1 MITVEK
7 FNSGKYRNNGDFLSF
22 IPSPINDAWIW
33 SSSEINALLSQAD
46 REIGALSTYSELIPD
61 LDIYIRMHIRVE
73 ANKSNRIEGTKTSIE
88 EDMLPKENLISEKRD
103 DVQEIENY
111 IKAMDYGVKRII
123 DDDFP
128 FSSRFLREL
137 HQILLQGVRGEHKT
151 PGEFRRSQN
160 FIGGTKPSDALYVPP
175 SIADLDSAMEDFDR
189 FANRNDNLPVL
200 IRLAIMHYQFETI
213 HPFLDGNG
221 RIGRLMIPM
230 YLLSKNILVKPC
242 FYISDYF
249 ETHRSEYYSALQ
261 DARVHSDM
269 ERWICFFLKASI
281 ATARK
286 AKNTF
291 NRVLHQVEEYNQ
303 YIAGKKKMHTTIGS
317 IIKEMYSRPI
327 ASVAV
332 LSEMTGI
339 GIANVN
345 SAVNMLVNDGILA
358 EITGGKRNRVFM
370 LIEYMKIFSSDDER
384 RREGLRF

>member
-1 MITVEK
+1 MIAVES
-7 FNSGKYRNNGDFLSF
+7 FLSGKYRNNGDFKSF
-22 IPSPINDAWIW
+22 IPSPINDTWVW

-46 REIGALSTYSELIPD
+46 RELGALSTYSELIPD

-88 EDMLPKENLISEKRD
+88 EDMLPKENLVSEKRD

-137 HQILLQGVRGEHKT
+137 HQILLQGVRGEYKT

-160 FIGGTKPSDALYVPP
+160 FIGGSKPSDAVYVPP
-175 SIADLDSAMEDFDR
+175 SIADLDAAMEDFDR
-189 FANRNDNLPVL
+189 FANRNDDLPVL

-221 RIGRLMIPM
+221 RIGRLMIPL
-230 YLLSKNILVKPC
+230 YLLSRNILGKPC

-249 ETHRSEYYSALQ
+249 ETHRSECYAALQ
-261 DARVHSDM
+261 DTRVRNDM
-269 ERWICFFLKASI
+269 ERWICFFLRASI

-286 AKNTF
+286 AKDTF
-291 NRVLHQVEEYNQ
+291 NRVLRLVDKYNR
-303 YIAGKKKMHTTIGS
+303 YIAETKSMHTTISS
-317 IIKEMYSRPI
+317 IIREMYSRPI
-327 ASVAV
+327 ASVAI

-339 GIANVN
+339 GVTIVN
-345 SAVNMLVNDGILA
+345 SAVNTLVADGVLS

-370 LIEYMKIFSSDDER
+370 LTEYMEIFSGNDGS
-384 RREGLRF
+384 

>member
-1 MITVEK
+1 MIAVES
-7 FNSGKYRNNGDFLSF
+7 FLSGKYRNNGDFKSF
-22 IPSPINDAWIW
+22 IPSPINDTWVW

-46 REIGALSTYSELIPD
+46 RELGALSTYSELIPD

-88 EDMLPKENLISEKRD
+88 EDMLPKENLVSEKRD

-137 HQILLQGVRGEHKT
+137 HQILLQGVRGEYKI

-160 FIGGTKPSDALYVPP
+160 FIGGSKPSDAVYVPP
-175 SIADLDSAMEDFDR
+175 SIADLDAAMEDFDR
-189 FANRNDNLPVL
+189 FANRDDDLPVL

-221 RIGRLMIPM
+221 RIGRLMIPL
-230 YLLSKNILVKPC
+230 YLLSRNILGKPC

-249 ETHRSEYYSALQ
+249 ETHRSEYYAALQ
-261 DARVHSDM
+261 DTRVRNDM
-269 ERWICFFLKASI
+269 ERWICFFLRASI

-286 AKNTF
+286 AKDTF
-291 NRVLHQVEEYNQ
+291 NRVLRLVDKYNR
-303 YIAGKKKMHTTIGS
+303 YIAETKSMHTTISS
-317 IIKEMYSRPI
+317 IIREMYSRPI
-327 ASVAV
+327 ASVAI

-339 GIANVN
+339 GVTIVN
-345 SAVNMLVNDGILA
+345 SAVNTLVADGVLS

-370 LIEYMKIFSSDDER
+370 LTEYMEIFSGNDGS
-384 RREGLRF
+384 

>member
-1 MITVEK
+1 MITIES

-33 SSSEINALLSQAD
+33 SSPEINELLSLAD
-46 REIGALSTYSELIPD
+46 REIGALSAYSELIPD

-73 ANKSNRIEGTKTSIE
+73 ANKSNRIEGTRTSIE
-88 EDMLPKENLISEKRD
+88 EDMLPKENLVSEKRD

-111 IKAMDYGVKRII
+111 IKAMDYGVKRIKE
-123 DDDFP
+123 DDFP

-160 FIGGTKPSDALYVPP
+160 FIGGSKPSDALYVPP
-175 SIADLDSAMEDFDR
+175 SIADLDPAMEDFDK

-221 RIGRLMIPM
+221 RIGRLMIPL
-230 YLLSKNILVKPC
+230 YLLSKNILGKPC

-261 DARVHSDM
+261 DTRVRNDM

-291 NRVLHQVEEYNQ
+291 NRVLLLVEKYNQ

-327 ASVAV
+327 ASVAM

-384 RREGLRF
+384 

>member
-1 MITVEK
+1 
-7 FNSGKYRNNGDFLSF
+7 
-22 IPSPINDAWIW
+22 
-33 SSSEINALLSQAD
+33 
-46 REIGALSTYSELIPD
+46 
-61 LDIYIRMHIRVE
+61 MHIRVE

-249 ETHRSEYYSALQ
+249 ETHRSEYYSSLQ
-261 DARVHSDM
+261 DTRVHNAM
-269 ERWICFFLKASI
+269 ERWICFFLRASI

-286 AKNTF
+286 AKDTF
-291 NRVLHQVEEYNQ
+291 NSVLHLVDKYNQ
-303 YIAGKKKMHTTIGS
+303 YIAGKKKMHTTIGA
-317 IIKEMYSRPI
+317 IIREMYSRPI
-327 ASVAV
+327 ASVAM
-332 LSEMTGI
+332 LSEMTGL
-339 GIANVN
+339 GITNVN
-345 SAVNMLVNDGILA
+345 SAVNMLVKDGILA

-370 LIEYMKIFSSDDER
+370 LVEYMKIFSHNDE
-384 RREGLRF
+384 G

>member
-1 MITVEK
+1 MIAVES
-7 FNSGKYRNNGDFLSF
+7 FLSGKYRNNGDFKSF
-22 IPSPINDAWIW
+22 IPSPINDTWVW

-46 REIGALSTYSELIPD
+46 RELGALSTYPELIPD

-88 EDMLPKENLISEKRD
+88 EDMLPKENLVSEKRD

-137 HQILLQGVRGEHKT
+137 HQILLQGVRGEYKT

-160 FIGGTKPSDALYVPP
+160 FIGGSKPSDAVYVPP
-175 SIADLDSAMEDFDR
+175 SIADLDAAMEDFDR
-189 FANRNDNLPVL
+189 FANRNDDLPVL

-221 RIGRLMIPM
+221 RIGRLMIPL
-230 YLLSKNILVKPC
+230 YLLSRNILGKPC

-249 ETHRSEYYSALQ
+249 ETHRSEYYAALQ
-261 DARVHSDM
+261 DTRVRNDM
-269 ERWICFFLKASI
+269 ERWICFFLRASI

-286 AKNTF
+286 AKDTF
-291 NRVLHQVEEYNQ
+291 NRVLRLVDKYNR
-303 YIAGKKKMHTTIGS
+303 YIAETKSMHTTISS
-317 IIKEMYSRPI
+317 IIREMYSRPI
-327 ASVAV
+327 ASVAI

-339 GIANVN
+339 GVTIVN
-345 SAVNMLVNDGILA
+345 SAVNTLVADGVLS

-370 LIEYMKIFSSDDER
+370 LTEYMEIFSGNDGS
-384 RREGLRF
+384 

>member
-1 MITVEK
+1 MITVEN

-33 SSSEINALLSQAD
+33 SSPEINELLSLAD
-46 REIGALSTYSELIPD
+46 REIGALSAYSELIPD

-73 ANKSNRIEGTKTSIE
+73 ANKSNRIEGTRTSIE
-88 EDMLPKENLISEKRD
+88 EDMLPKENLVSEKRD

-111 IKAMDYGVKRII
+111 IKAMDYGVKRIKE
-123 DDDFP
+123 DDFP

-160 FIGGTKPSDALYVPP
+160 
-175 SIADLDSAMEDFDR
+175 IADLDPAMEDFDK

-221 RIGRLMIPM
+221 RIGRLMIPL
-230 YLLSKNILVKPC
+230 YLLSKNILGKPC

-261 DARVHSDM
+261 DTRVHSDM

-291 NRVLHQVEEYNQ
+291 NRVLLLVEKYNQ

-327 ASVAV
+327 ASVAM
-332 LSEMTGI
+332 LSEMTGA

-384 RREGLRF
+384 

>member
-1 MITVEK
+1 MITVEN
-7 FNSGKYRNNGDFLSF
+7 FNSGTYRNNGDFLSF
-22 IPSPINDAWIW
+22 IPSSINDSWIW
-33 SSSEINALLSQAD
+33 ASSEINELLSQAD
-46 REIGALSTYSELIPD
+46 REIGALSAYSELIPD

-111 IKAMDYGVKRII
+111 IKAMDYGVKRIVE
-123 DDDFP
+123 DGFP

-137 HQILLQGVRGEHKT
+137 HQILLQGVRREHKT

-160 FIGGTKPSDALYVPP
+160 FIGGSKPSDALYVPP
-175 SIADLDSAMEDFDR
+175 SIADLDLAMEDFDK

-221 RIGRLMIPM
+221 RIGRLMIPL
-230 YLLSKNILVKPC
+230 YLLAKDILRKPC

-249 ETHRSEYYSALQ
+249 ETHRSEYYSSLQ
-261 DARVHSDM
+261 DTRVHNDM
-269 ERWICFFLKASI
+269 ERWICFFLRASI

-291 NRVLHQVEEYNQ
+291 NRVLHLVDEYNQ

-317 IIKEMYSRPI
+317 IIREMYSRPI
-327 ASVAV
+327 ASVAM

-339 GIANVN
+339 SIANVN
-345 SAVNMLVNDGILA
+345 SAVNMLVEDGILG
-358 EITGGKRNRVFM
+358 EITGGKRNRVFL
-370 LIEYMKIFSSDDER
+370 LIEYMEIFTGKDER
-384 RREGLRF
+384 

>member
-1 MITVEK
+1 MIAVES
-7 FNSGKYRNNGDFLSF
+7 FLSGKYRNNGDFKSF
-22 IPSPINDAWIW
+22 IPSPINDTWVW
-33 SSSEINALLSQAD
+33 SSSEINELLSQAD
-46 REIGALSTYSELIPD
+46 RELGALSTYPELIPD

-88 EDMLPKENLISEKRD
+88 EDMLPKENLVSEKRD

-137 HQILLQGVRGEHKT
+137 HQILLQGVRGEYKT

-160 FIGGTKPSDALYVPP
+160 FIGGSKPSDAVYVPP
-175 SIADLDSAMEDFDR
+175 SIADLDAAMEDFDR
-189 FANRNDNLPVL
+189 FANRNDDLPVL

-221 RIGRLMIPM
+221 RIGRLMIPL
-230 YLLSKNILVKPC
+230 YLLSRNILGKPC

-249 ETHRSEYYSALQ
+249 ETHRSEYYAALQ
-261 DARVHSDM
+261 DTRVRNDM
-269 ERWICFFLKASI
+269 ERWICFFLRASI

-286 AKNTF
+286 AKDTF
-291 NRVLHQVEEYNQ
+291 NRVLRLVDKYNR
-303 YIAGKKKMHTTIGS
+303 YIAETKSMHTTISS
-317 IIKEMYSRPI
+317 IIREMYSRPI
-327 ASVAV
+327 ASVAI

-339 GIANVN
+339 GVTIVN
-345 SAVNMLVNDGILA
+345 SAVNTLVADGVLS

-370 LIEYMKIFSSDDER
+370 LTEYMEIFSGNDGS
-384 RREGLRF
+384 

>member
-1 MITVEK
+1 MITIES

-33 SSSEINALLSQAD
+33 SSPEINELLSLAD
-46 REIGALSTYSELIPD
+46 REIGALSAYSELIPD

-73 ANKSNRIEGTKTSIE
+73 ANKSNRIEGTRTSIE
-88 EDMLPKENLISEKRD
+88 EDMLPKENLVSEKRD

-123 DDDFP
+123 EDDFP

-160 FIGGTKPSDALYVPP
+160 FIGGSKPSDALYVPP
-175 SIADLDSAMEDFDR
+175 SIADLDPAMEDFDK

-213 HPFLDGNG
+213 HP
-221 RIGRLMIPM
+221 
-230 YLLSKNILVKPC
+230 NILGKPC

-261 DARVHSDM
+261 DTRVRNDM

-291 NRVLHQVEEYNQ
+291 NRVLLLVEKYNQ

-327 ASVAV
+327 ASVAM

-384 RREGLRF
+384 

>member
-1 MITVEK
+1 MIAVES
-7 FNSGKYRNNGDFLSF
+7 FLSGKYRNNGDFKSF
-22 IPSPINDAWIW
+22 IPSPINDTWVW

-46 REIGALSTYSELIPD
+46 RELGALSTYSELIPD

-88 EDMLPKENLISEKRD
+88 EDMLPKENLVSEKRD

-137 HQILLQGVRGEHKT
+137 HQILLQGVRGEYKT

-160 FIGGTKPSDALYVPP
+160 FIGGSKPSDAVYVPP
-175 SIADLDSAMEDFDR
+175 SIADLDAAMEDFDR
-189 FANRNDNLPVL
+189 FANRNDDLPVL

-221 RIGRLMIPM
+221 RIGRLMIPL
-230 YLLSKNILVKPC
+230 YLLSRNILGKPC

-249 ETHRSEYYSALQ
+249 ETHRSEYYAALQ
-261 DARVHSDM
+261 DTRVRNDM
-269 ERWICFFLKASI
+269 ERWICFFLRASI

-286 AKNTF
+286 AKDTF
-291 NRVLHQVEEYNQ
+291 NRVLRLVDKYNR
-303 YIAGKKKMHTTIGS
+303 YIAETKSMHTTISS
-317 IIKEMYSRPI
+317 IIREMYSRPI
-327 ASVAV
+327 TSVAI

-339 GIANVN
+339 GVTIVN
-345 SAVNMLVNDGILA
+345 SAVNTLVADGVLS

-370 LIEYMKIFSSDDER
+370 LTEYMEIFSGNDGS
-384 RREGLRF
+384 

>member
-1 MITVEK
+1 MIAVES
-7 FNSGKYRNNGDFLSF
+7 FLSGKYRNNGDFKSF
-22 IPSPINDAWIW
+22 IPSPINDTWVW

-46 REIGALSTYSELIPD
+46 RELGALSTYSELIPD

-88 EDMLPKENLISEKRD
+88 EDMLPKENLVSEKRD

-137 HQILLQGVRGEHKT
+137 HQILLQGVKGEYKT

-160 FIGGTKPSDALYVPP
+160 FIGGSKPSDAVYVPP
-175 SIADLDSAMEDFDR
+175 SIADLDAAMEDFDR
-189 FANRNDNLPVL
+189 FANRNDDLPVL

-221 RIGRLMIPM
+221 RIGRLMIPL
-230 YLLSKNILVKPC
+230 YLLSRNILGKPC

-249 ETHRSEYYSALQ
+249 ETHRSEYYAALQ
-261 DARVHSDM
+261 DTRVRNDM
-269 ERWICFFLKASI
+269 ERWICFFLRASI

-286 AKNTF
+286 AKDTF
-291 NRVLHQVEEYNQ
+291 NRVLRLVDKYNR
-303 YIAGKKKMHTTIGS
+303 YIAETKSMHTTISS
-317 IIKEMYSRPI
+317 IIREMYSRPI
-327 ASVAV
+327 ASVAI

-339 GIANVN
+339 GVTIVN
-345 SAVNMLVNDGILA
+345 SAVNTLVADGVLS

-370 LIEYMKIFSSDDER
+370 LTEYMEIFSGNDGS
-384 RREGLRF
+384 

>member
-1 MITVEK
+1 MIAVES
-7 FNSGKYRNNGDFLSF
+7 FLSGKYRNNGDFKSF
-22 IPSPINDAWIW
+22 IPSPINDTWVW

-46 REIGALSTYSELIPD
+46 RELGALSTYSELIPD

-88 EDMLPKENLISEKRD
+88 EDMLPKENLVSEKRD

-137 HQILLQGVRGEHKT
+137 HQILLQGVRGEYKT

-160 FIGGTKPSDALYVPP
+160 FIGGSKPSDAVYVPP
-175 SIADLDSAMEDFDR
+175 SIADLDAAMEDFDR
-189 FANRNDNLPVL
+189 FANRNDDLPVL

-221 RIGRLMIPM
+221 RIGRLMIPL
-230 YLLSKNILVKPC
+230 YLLSRNILGKPC

-249 ETHRSEYYSALQ
+249 ETHRSEYYAALQ
-261 DARVHSDM
+261 DTRVRNDM
-269 ERWICFFLKASI
+269 ERWICFFLRASI

-286 AKNTF
+286 AKDTF
-291 NRVLHQVEEYNQ
+291 NRVLRLVDKYSR
-303 YIAGKKKMHTTIGS
+303 YIAETKSMHTTISS
-317 IIKEMYSRPI
+317 IIREMYSRPI
-327 ASVAV
+327 ASVAI

-339 GIANVN
+339 GVTIVN
-345 SAVNMLVNDGILA
+345 SAVNTLVADGVLS

-370 LIEYMKIFSSDDER
+370 LTEYMEIFSGNDGS
-384 RREGLRF
+384 

>member
-1 MITVEK
+1 MIAVES
-7 FNSGKYRNNGDFLSF
+7 FLSGKYRNNGDFKSF
-22 IPSPINDAWIW
+22 IPSPINDTWVW

-46 REIGALSTYSELIPD
+46 RELGALSTYPELIPD

-88 EDMLPKENLISEKRD
+88 EDMLPKENLVSEKRD

-137 HQILLQGVRGEHKT
+137 HQILLQGVRGEYKI

-160 FIGGTKPSDALYVPP
+160 FIGGSKPSDAVYVPP
-175 SIADLDSAMEDFDR
+175 SIADLDAAMEDFDR
-189 FANRNDNLPVL
+189 FANRNDDLPVL

-221 RIGRLMIPM
+221 RIGRLMIPL
-230 YLLSKNILVKPC
+230 YLLSRNILGKPC

-249 ETHRSEYYSALQ
+249 ETHRSEYYAALQ
-261 DARVHSDM
+261 DTRVRNDM
-269 ERWICFFLKASI
+269 ERWICFFLRASI

-286 AKNTF
+286 AKDTF
-291 NRVLHQVEEYNQ
+291 NRVLRLVDKYNR
-303 YIAGKKKMHTTIGS
+303 YIAETKSMHTTISS
-317 IIKEMYSRPI
+317 IIREMYSRPI
-327 ASVAV
+327 ASVAI

-339 GIANVN
+339 GVTIVN
-345 SAVNMLVNDGILA
+345 SAVNTLVADGVLS

-370 LIEYMKIFSSDDER
+370 LTEYMEIFSGNDGS
-384 RREGLRF
+384 

>member
-1 MITVEK
+1 MIAVES
-7 FNSGKYRNNGDFLSF
+7 FLSGKYRNNGDFKSF
-22 IPSPINDAWIW
+22 IPSPINDTWVW

-46 REIGALSTYSELIPD
+46 RELGALSTYPELIPD

-88 EDMLPKENLISEKRD
+88 EDMLPKENLVSEKRD

-137 HQILLQGVRGEHKT
+137 HQILLQGVRGEYKT

-160 FIGGTKPSDALYVPP
+160 FIGGSKPSDAVYVPP
-175 SIADLDSAMEDFDR
+175 SIADLDAAMEDFDR
-189 FANRNDNLPVL
+189 FANRNDDLPVL

-221 RIGRLMIPM
+221 RIGRLMIPL
-230 YLLSKNILVKPC
+230 YLLSRNILGKPC

-249 ETHRSEYYSALQ
+249 ETHRSEYYAALQ
-261 DARVHSDM
+261 DTRVRNDM
-269 ERWICFFLKASI
+269 ERWICFFLRASI

-286 AKNTF
+286 AKDTF
-291 NRVLHQVEEYNQ
+291 NRVLRLVDKYNR
-303 YIAGKKKMHTTIGS
+303 YIAETKSMHTTTSS
-317 IIKEMYSRPI
+317 IIREMYSRPI
-327 ASVAV
+327 ASVAI

-339 GIANVN
+339 GVTIVN
-345 SAVNMLVNDGILA
+345 SAVNTLVADGVLS

-370 LIEYMKIFSSDDER
+370 LTEYMEIFSGNDGS
-384 RREGLRF
+384 

>member
-1 MITVEK
+1 MIAVES
-7 FNSGKYRNNGDFLSF
+7 FLAGKYRNNGDFKSF
-22 IPSPINDAWIW
+22 IPSPINDTWVW
-33 SSSEINALLSQAD
+33 SSSEINELLSQAD
-46 REIGALSTYSELIPD
+46 RELGALSTYPELIPD

-88 EDMLPKENLISEKRD
+88 EDMLPKENLVSEKRD

-137 HQILLQGVRGEHKT
+137 HQILLQGVRGEYKT

-160 FIGGTKPSDALYVPP
+160 FIGGSKPSDAVYVPP
-175 SIADLDSAMEDFDR
+175 SIADLDAAMEDFDR
-189 FANRNDNLPVL
+189 FANRNDDLPVL

-221 RIGRLMIPM
+221 RIGRLMIPL
-230 YLLSKNILVKPC
+230 YLLSRNILGKPC

-249 ETHRSEYYSALQ
+249 ETHRSEYYAALQ
-261 DARVHSDM
+261 DTRVRNDM
-269 ERWICFFLKASI
+269 ERWICFFLRASI

-286 AKNTF
+286 AKDTF
-291 NRVLHQVEEYNQ
+291 NRVLRLVDKYNR
-303 YIAGKKKMHTTIGS
+303 YIAETKSMHTTISS
-317 IIKEMYSRPI
+317 IIREMYSRPI
-327 ASVAV
+327 ASVAI

-339 GIANVN
+339 GVTIVN
-345 SAVNMLVNDGILA
+345 SAVNTLVADGVLS

-370 LIEYMKIFSSDDER
+370 LTEYMEIFSGNDGS
-384 RREGLRF
+384 

>member
-1 MITVEK
+1 MIAVES
-7 FNSGKYRNNGDFLSF
+7 FLSGKYRNNGDFKSF
-22 IPSPINDAWIW
+22 IPSPINDTWVW

-46 REIGALSTYSELIPD
+46 RELGALSTYSELIPD

-88 EDMLPKENLISEKRD
+88 EDMLPKENLVSEKRD

-137 HQILLQGVRGEHKT
+137 HQILLQGVRGEYKT

-160 FIGGTKPSDALYVPP
+160 FIGGSKPSDAVYVPP
-175 SIADLDSAMEDFDR
+175 SIADLDAAMEDFDR
-189 FANRNDNLPVL
+189 FANRNDDLPVL

-221 RIGRLMIPM
+221 RIGRLMIPL
-230 YLLSKNILVKPC
+230 YLLSRNILGKPC

-249 ETHRSEYYSALQ
+249 ETHRSEYYAALQ
-261 DARVHSDM
+261 DTRVRNDM
-269 ERWICFFLKASI
+269 ERWICFFLRASI

-286 AKNTF
+286 AKDTF
-291 NRVLHQVEEYNQ
+291 NRVLRLVDKYNR
-303 YIAGKKKMHTTIGS
+303 YIAETKSMHTTISS
-317 IIKEMYSRPI
+317 IIREMYSRPI
-327 ASVAV
+327 ASVAI

-339 GIANVN
+339 GVTIVN
-345 SAVNMLVNDGILA
+345 SAVNTLVADGVLS

-370 LIEYMKIFSSDDER
+370 LTEYMEIFSGNDGS
-384 RREGLRF
+384 